1 MPDPA
6 PLLIGLDL
14 GTTHIK
20 AQAFTAAGEA
30 VGSARHP
37 TPMTHPRPGWGEMDP
52 EALWDACCALLRTL
66 AVKTAARGTVA
77 AIAVTSVGEA
87 GVPLDA
93 QGIPTYASMAWY
105 DTRPQP
111 QVDELARRLGAE
123 AIFAA
128 SGQALHPIFGVCKL
142 LWLQA
147 NEPDAFRRTCRWLT
161 LSDFVAWRLSGVMGM
176 EYSLASRTMALDV
189 HRRRWADAF
198 LQEIGLSAALWPD
211 LRPSGQVLGRVR
223 PEVSRR
229 LGWPAAVQVATGGH
243 DHVVAALALGVTAP
257 GTLLDSLG
265 GAEGLFLPL
274 DEPLAAAQLGAYGYS
289 QGIHVTGGHYLM
301 AGLYTS
307 GVAVDWF
314 RDQFAPQDSYAALTA
329 AARAA
334 PAGSRGALFLPH
346 LRLAHPGY
354 PAASSRGAYVGLS
367 FDTDKGAL
375 FRATLEGVALEARY
389 SLEQALALGSIPEPA
404 RIVLTGGGTRNPLLM
419 RIKAAV
425 MRRELRIAH
434 RDDAATLG
442 AALLAGVGIGLYGSC
457 AEAAAAVPVGADV
470 VAPDPAE
477 AACYARLYADA
488 YVRLYRDLQPLHQ
501 ALIRLH
507 VRAPASGERRADGAA

>member
-20 AQAFTAAGEA
+20 AQAFTAAGESA
-30 VGSARHP
+30 GSVRRP

-52 EALWDACCALLRTL
+52 EALWDVCCALLRTL
-66 AVKTAARGTVA
+66 AVKASARGTVA

-87 GVPLDA
+87 GVSLDA
-93 QGIPTYASMAWY
+93 QGRPTYASMAWY

-123 AIFAA
+123 AIFVA

-147 NEPDAFRRTCRWLT
+147 NEPDAFRRTRRWLT
-161 LSDFVAWRLSGVMGM
+161 LADFVAWRLSGVMGM

-189 HRRRWADAF
+189 RRRRWADAF
-198 LQEIGLSAALWPD
+198 LQEIGLSAALWPA

-229 LGWPAAVQVATGGH
+229 LGWPAAVQVVTGGH
-243 DHVVAALALGVTAP
+243 DHVVAALALGVNAP
-257 GTLLDSLG
+257 GILLDSMG

-274 DEPLAAAQLGAYGYS
+274 DEPLSAPQLGAYGYS

-314 RDQFAPQDSYAALTA
+314 RAQCAPQDSYAALTE
-329 AARAA
+329 AARVV
-334 PAGSRGALFLPH
+334 PAGSGGALFLPH
-346 LRLAHPGY
+346 LRLANPGY
-354 PAASSRGAYVGLS
+354 PATSSRGAYVGLS

-389 SLEQALALGSIPEPA
+389 SLDQALTLGSLPEPE

-425 MRRELRIAH
+425 MDRELHIA
-434 RDDAATLG
+434 RQADAATWG
-442 AALLAGVGIGLYGSC
+442 AALLAGVGMGLYASG
-457 AEAAAAVPVGADV
+457 AEAASTVQAGADV
-470 VAPDPAE
+470 VAPDPADV
-477 AACYARLYADA
+477 AVYARLYADA
-488 YVRLYRDLQPLHQ
+488 YVRLHRDLQPLHQ
-501 ALIRLH
+501 ILARLN
-507 VRAPASGERRADGAA
+507 VRAPTRADAARGA